1 VFLAVFAALLSSIL
15 IPQFTREWADRQKE
29 HEIKQSLIEEISTAS
44 TTAVRQAI
52 SLEQATG
59 GKQGE
64 SQPNTYADLR
74 NSWLIRRANARS
86 RIITYLP
93 GLYGCWYSYER
104 ALADYISLIDP
115 SVNPSGRKGRASSLE
130 AYVDRDFN
138 YSYVYPQQPAGCGT
152 LTDLP
157 LVVQMRHTKLKQTL
171 KKATHWDE
179 LESSTDTFNDAYMAL
194 GEDLNIGMER
204 IIITISHKPADG
216 FSHGV
221 HLFGIHLS

>member
-1 VFLAVFAALLSSIL
+1 VFAAVLGSIL

-52 SLEQATG
+52 SLEQRHVRAAG
-59 GKQGE
+59 GEQAE
-64 SQPNTYADLR
+64 SQAYAVLR

-104 ALADYISLIDP
+104 ALADYISLVDP
-115 SVNPSGRKGRASSLE
+115 SGNPSDRKLRASSLE
-130 AYVDRDFN
+130 AYVDRDFDH
-138 YSYVYPQQPAGCGT
+138 SYVNPAQPAGCGA

-157 LVVQMRHTKLKQTL
+157 PDVQTRHTKLKQTL

-179 LESSTDTFNDAYMAL
+179 LESSTGTFNNAYMAL